1 MVHPILILGCG
12 VLSRR
17 IADVLAAD
25 GRFCPTIAD
34 RDGDGLHAAQIAGYH
49 TRPIAGPS
57 YREALLRAM
66 TGQAAVIV
74 SDAADSAP
82 DIAACAATQGCH
94 YLDVL
99 ESAISAK
106 AVGKAVVAAPA
117 TVGFAPGCGLA
128 PGYVTALASADLA
141 AAGPQAEVTVFV
153 GVLPAHPSNRLGYAN
168 IWGVSGLIDEYT
180 QPCLCLRDWALDRIA
195 PLSEREEVEIGGQ
208 RLEAFTTAGS
218 LDALAA
224 HHAGEVRGLVFKT
237 LRYPGHLDYIRFLL
251 EDLGLSRQLYRLKS
265 LLLSSLPKSDDDRVV
280 IALRTVEPGRPTR
293 WSERTLRAT
302 PRSDGRRDSAIST
315 TTAAHVAAMLDLV
328 LTGRPPLRGLIAP
341 GAVPVARLRESPFF
355 ALLDREAQDS
365 HSSGETDHY
374 RR

>member
-1 MVHPILILGCG
+1 MAHPILILGSG

-17 IADVLAAD
+17 IADVLAAN

-34 RDGDGLHAAQIAGYH
+34 RDGDGLHAAQIAGYR

-57 YREALLRAM
+57 YREALSHAM
-66 TGQAAVIV
+66 AGQTAVIV
-74 SDAADSAP
+74 ADAADSAAE
-82 DIAACAATQGCH
+82 IATCAAAQGCH

-99 ESAISAK
+99 ESAVSAK
-106 AVGKAVVAAPA
+106 AVGKAAVAAPGTLA
-117 TVGFAPGCGLA
+117 FAPGCGLA
-128 PGYVTALASADLA
+128 PGYVTALASAELTT
-141 AAGPQAEVTVFV
+141 AGPRAEVTVFV
-153 GVLPAHPSNRLGYAN
+153 GVLPAHPTNRLGYAN

-180 QPCLCLRDWALDRIA
+180 QPCLCLRNGALDRIA

-224 HHAGEVRGLVFKT
+224 RHAGDVRGLVFKT

-265 LLLSSLPKSDDDRVV
+265 LLLSSLPQTDDDRLV
-280 IALRTVEPGRPTR
+280 IALRTVEPGCLPR

-302 PRSDGRRDSAIST
+302 LRPDGNRDSAIST
-315 TTAAHVAAMLDLV
+315 ATAAHVAAMLDLV
-328 LTGRPPLRGLIAP
+328 LTGQPPLRGLIAP
-341 GAVPVARLRESPFF
+341 GAVPLARLRESPFF
-355 ALLDREAQDS
+355 ALVDGETQDCQA
-365 HSSGETDHY
+365 SGERGHF
-374 RR
+374 